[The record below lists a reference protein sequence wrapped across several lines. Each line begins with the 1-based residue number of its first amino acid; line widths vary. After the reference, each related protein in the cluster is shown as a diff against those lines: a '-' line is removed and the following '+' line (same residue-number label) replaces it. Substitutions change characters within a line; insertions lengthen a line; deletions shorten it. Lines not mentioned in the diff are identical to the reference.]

1 MHYLTSHKHLG
12 LGVRSQE
19 QVVALQDTFRK
30 RFESLSLQY
39 RREIESLQHDQI
51 EASVDK
57 SSEVASNG
65 TAPQWVH
72 EAQLQELEL
81 KIKEWQ
87 EKEQVFTF
95 GNAAYSDIRV

>member
-1 MHYLTSHKHLG
+1 M
-12 LGVRSQE
+12 
-19 QVVALQDTFRK
+19 
-30 RFESLSLQY
+30 
-39 RREIESLQHDQI
+39 
-51 EASVDK
+51 EASVDN

-95 GNAAYSDIRV
+95 GNAGYSDIRV